1 MKSHI
6 GTANIVCTPVSTSQR
21 WEMIKHP
28 VGTRS
33 GPGR

>member
-1 MKSHI
+1 MKTRI
-6 GTANIVCTPVSTSQR
+6 GTAKFACTPVSTSQR
-21 WEMIKHP
+21 WEMSKHP